1 MKNKSDIKL
10 DHSRNEV
17 VVLNQKGQEVFRK
30 PKTEQYISI
39 AHAIYMFHKYGD
51 LRGRGLGPGLFYTPL
66 SSQFLFDFW
75 NKNK

>member
-17 VVLNQKGQEVFRK
+17 VVLNQRGQEVFRK

-39 AHAIYMFHKYGD
+39 AHAIYMCHKYGD
-51 LRGRGLGPGLFYTPL
+51 R
-66 SSQFLFDFW
+66 
-75 NKNK
+75 